1 MARRDINEEL
11 VLALA
16 LGASVAQA
24 AQQAGISKRTAF
36 RRIKEPGFQ
45 TRVETAKS
53 ELVAQA
59 VGRLS
64 GTGLKAA
71 QTIDSL
77 LDNRNPRIRLAA
89 SRAVLEFMFRG
100 SELDTLRRRVEAIEA
115 NFGKAPKPV
124 PTLERNGHRGG

>member
-11 VLALA
+11 ILALA

-24 AQQAGISKRTAF
+24 AQQVRISRRTAF

-53 ELVAQA
+53 GLVAQA

-64 GTGLKAA
+64 GSGVKAA
-71 QTIDSL
+71 QTLDSL

-89 SRAVLEFMFRG
+89 SRATLEYMFRG
-100 SELDTLRRRVEAIEA
+100 TEVDTLRRRVEALEA
-115 NFGKAPKPV
+115 KFGKAPKPV
-124 PTLERNGHRGG
+124 PTLEGNGHRGG